1 MSCAVNSW
9 ACTLPQA
16 FSLNSNMA
24 FLHCTCSEQPVK
36 LAVQFG
42 TVCQQ
47 PDYGLKPDAA
57 LCQASH
63 SINTPRK
70 SPGRS
75 TSISY
80 ASPTSSG

>member
-1 MSCAVNSW
+1 MRRAVNSW
-9 ACTLPQA
+9 AYTLNLILA
-16 FSLNSNMA
+16 SR
-24 FLHCTCSEQPVK
+24 HCTCSEQHVK

-47 PDYGLKPDAA
+47 PDYGLKPDAV